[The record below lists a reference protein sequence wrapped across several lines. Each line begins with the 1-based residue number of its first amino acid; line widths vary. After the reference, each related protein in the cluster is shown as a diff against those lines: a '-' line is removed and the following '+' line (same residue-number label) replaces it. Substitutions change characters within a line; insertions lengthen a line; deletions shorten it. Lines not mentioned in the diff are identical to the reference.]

1 MTDEPAPPPSL
12 SDGPSVA
19 ALPSAGVGPAET
31 GHRMEVGRSDALV
44 WVSGEV
50 DVHTADELHRALLDQ
65 TQVTPDR
72 VVVDMSGVTFM
83 DSMGLRALVTAARQ
97 TPIQVVRPSELV
109 AALFFVTGLED
120 EFGV

>member
-1 MTDEPAPPPSL
+1 MPPPS
-12 SDGPSVA
+12 SRQVDGLRLDSV
-19 ALPSAGVGPAET
+19 PPAGLGPAET

-50 DVHTADELHRALLDQ
+50 DVHTADELHRALLEQ
-65 TQVTPDR
+65 AQVSSAR

-83 DSMGLRALVTAARQ
+83 DSMGLRALVTAARH
-97 TPIQVVRPSELV
+97 TPIQVVRPSEMV

-120 EFGV
+120 EFGT

>member
-1 MTDEPAPPPSL
+1 MSDESPPL
-12 SDGPSVA
+12 SSEETRLET
-19 ALPSAGVGPAET
+19 LPSAGLGPAET
-31 GHRMEVGRSDALV
+31 GHRMEVGRSDSLV

-50 DVHTADELHRALLDQ
+50 EVHTADELHRALLDQ
-65 TQVTPDR
+65 AQVTPER

-83 DSMGLRALVTAARQ
+83 DSMGLRALVTASRH